1 MASEPHNE
9 KTMRNPEDDESP
21 AVKQEEDFSYNLERS
36 GTKPK
41 KDMLLKEDKDIN
53 GGTQDC
59 DSSKRIAT
67 EDQAKT
73 SDYTAPK
80 IKTPLSI
87 YRPGENSTSTFPNNN
102 PSKMAP
108 DQEKDLS
115 SKEKKR
121 GGRSTDPYSEPSK
134 NVVDSVARTSSPLI
148 EKEKKEVDSKNTA
161 MISSSEP
168 QYSQGDNRVLRK
180 TPSKE
185 KENKVLYVEADP
197 YAAEKNIGVPYS
209 SNADRGND
217 TSRATD
223 GSYAKKKE
231 NKGSFCPCCSIL

>member
-148 EKEKKEVDSKNTA
+148 EKEKKE
-161 MISSSEP
+161 
-168 QYSQGDNRVLRK
+168 
-180 TPSKE
+180 
-185 KENKVLYVEADP
+185 ADP

>member
-185 KENKVLYVEADP
+185 KENKEAAP
-197 YAAEKNIGVPYS
+197 FFVAEKNIAVPIFS
-209 SNADRGND
+209 STNIEARGNK
-217 TSRATD
+217 TSTTT
-223 GSYAKKKE
+223 GSYAKGDQPKK
-231 NKGSFCPCCSIL
+231 GGCPCSIL